1 LKYKEGVIMGTKV
14 STRVPVT
21 EQDKLKSYYKYYDLD
36 MVPAP
41 QEKYDFVLSGPVD
54 PKRALKFKDRND
66 LFKPGYMDVEVGY
79 CVMEDGTGFVA
90 NLTKMPGVTV
100 EMFDWWFAWH
110 GLDNLRYTVW
120 DPEDHYKA
128 ETMQRSRAKDTD
140 LSYKERYWD
149 TTHHVLEDI
158 GMGPE
163 GLFINF
169 KNPAN
174 LGFDASKIGTEACGT
189 IVCAKGYGEGQP
201 PFSSAPTIMTHFIR
215 EVEGGVEL
223 RTRFWMGW
231 TVVNGKDVKALPD
244 GIRMP
249 TFGPMA
255 LCLHNIKEFTNLA
268 ALLPKIYAEE
278 KDNF

>member
-1 LKYKEGVIMGTKV
+1 MAMVEKAK
-14 STRVPVT
+14 VPVT
-21 EQDKLKSYYKYYDLD
+21 EDDKKKSYYKYYNDE
-36 MVPAP
+36 MVQASPERYA
-41 QEKYDFVLSGPVD
+41 EILKGPVD
-54 PKRALKFKDRND
+54 PRKALKFQDRND
-66 LFKPGYMDVEVGY
+66 LFKPGYLDVEVGY

-90 NLTKMPGVTV
+90 NLTKMPGVTP

-110 GLDNLRYTVW
+110 GLDNLRYTIW
-120 DPEDHYKA
+120 DNEDHHKA
-128 ETMQRSRAKDTD
+128 ESMQKIRTLDPD
-140 LSYKERYWD
+140 LDIREKYWD
-149 TTHHVLEDI
+149 TTHEVLEDV

-169 KNPAN
+169 KYPGD
-174 LGFDASKIGTEACGT
+174 LGFDMSKIGTEACGT
-189 IVCAKGYGEGQP
+189 IVCAKGNGKGQP
-201 PFSSAPTIMTHFIR
+201 PFASPDTIMCHFIR

-231 TVVNGKDVKALPD
+231 THLDGKDIKGLPD
-244 GIRMP
+244 GFRMP
-249 TFGPMA
+249 PMGPMA

>member
-1 LKYKEGVIMGTKV
+1 METKV
-14 STRVPVT
+14 STKVPVT
-21 EQDKLKSYYKYYDLD
+21 EQDRLKSYFKYYNMD

-41 QEKYDFVLSGPVD
+41 KEKYDLVLKGPVD
-54 PKRALKFKDRND
+54 PKKALKFKDRND
-66 LFKPGYMDVEVGY
+66 LFKPGYLDVEVGY

-110 GLDNLRYTVW
+110 GLDNLRYTIW

-128 ETMQRSRAKDTD
+128 ETMQREKAKDPD

-149 TTHHVLEDI
+149 TTHHVVENI

-189 IVCAKGYGEGQP
+189 IVCAKGNGEGQP
-201 PFSSAPTIMTHFIR
+201 PFASPPTIMTHFIR
-215 EVEGGVEL
+215 EIEGGVEL

-249 TFGPMA
+249 AFGPMA

-268 ALLPKIYAEE
+268 AILPKIYAEE